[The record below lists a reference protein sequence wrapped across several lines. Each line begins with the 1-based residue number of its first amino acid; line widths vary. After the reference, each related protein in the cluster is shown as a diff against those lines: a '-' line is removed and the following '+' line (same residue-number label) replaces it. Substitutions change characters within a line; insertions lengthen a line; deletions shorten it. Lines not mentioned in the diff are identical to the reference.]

1 MKRDRVLSVKLPD
14 GVINELDRLVKI
26 EGMFFSKS
34 DALRHGARLTILLSK
49 DYPMLNAIKRKME
62 EANI

>member
-14 GVINELDRLVKI
+14 GVINELDRLVNI

-49 DYPMLNAIKRKME
+49 DYPMFNQIKKKME
-62 EANI
+62 EAKI